1 MVCTDKKRQEKRAK
15 KRAHLKQR
23 EWTVAMALHKPAL
36 GWRIDQHGDMLAYF
50 AANEFALLL
59 KARIAY
65 HVSKYATAQLKK
77 ERERRVALAKSQV
90 EHHRSQERA
99 RQERAS
105 AEGKEFVPNDSDVY
119 IPAPASLDGS
129 TLKQQDYVDNAL
141 HVTAVNG
148 SPSFLITMT
157 LDVNHPDITENL
169 GEGQT
174 ANTRPDVTAMVAH
187 RAFERLLYFVHGG
200 MLGVNLTTTATV
212 EWQARGLPH
221 LHLIVTNERQDRVL
235 QAADADHFTTC
246 EAPDNN
252 DELLNLV
259 AKFMQHK
266 HKAGECCEAEDLD
279 EKTGELHDKNA
290 RCKQGFPRPLA
301 AYTHEVD
308 EGGELLLRCRGRRV
322 DAPVSANNATERNP
336 FSWPSRTASAR
347 RRGSWGR
354 RTRAARRRSEG
365 AGPDG
370 GESADRRYSSY
381 TTGTHARAG
390 WQHTGA
396 GRTWAARRGE
406 VGRGLSPGTLLAHAE
421 SLRRS
426 SQRGP

>member
-1 MVCTDKKRQEKRAK
+1 MR
-15 KRAHLKQR
+15 
-23 EWTVAMALHKPAL
+23 
-36 GWRIDQHGDMLAYF
+36 
-50 AANEFALLL
+50 LLL
-59 KARIAY
+59 KARDRH
-65 HVSKYATAQLKK
+65 HVGKYATAQLKK

-105 AEGKEFVPNDSDVY
+105 AEGKEFVPNDSTSTSRPCEPGWVHAEAARLRRQR
-119 IPAPASLDGS
+119 APRDRRQRQPVISHHHDARRQPPG
-129 TLKQQDYVDNAL
+129 
-141 HVTAVNG
+141 HNG
-148 SPSFLITMT
+148 ESRR
-157 LDVNHPDITENL
+157 
-169 GEGQT
+169 GQT
-174 ANTRPDVTAMVAH
+174 PTRAPTSPPWLHIAPSNAFCTLSTAGCLA
-187 RAFERLLYFVHGG
+187 
-200 MLGVNLTTTATV
+200 NLTTTATV

-266 HKAGECCEAEDLD
+266 HKAGECCEAEDLN
-279 EKTGELHDKNA
+279 ETTGELHDKNA

-336 FSWPSRTASAR
+336 SRH
-347 RRGSWGR
+347 GR
-354 RTRAARRRSEG
+354 AEPPQGGEG
-365 AGPDG
+365 AG
-370 GESADRRYSSY
+370 S
-381 TTGTHARAG
+381 
-390 WQHTGA
+390 
-396 GRTWAARRGE
+396 
-406 VGRGLSPGTLLAHAE
+406 AHAGG
-421 SLRRS
+421 STA
-426 SQRGP
+426 